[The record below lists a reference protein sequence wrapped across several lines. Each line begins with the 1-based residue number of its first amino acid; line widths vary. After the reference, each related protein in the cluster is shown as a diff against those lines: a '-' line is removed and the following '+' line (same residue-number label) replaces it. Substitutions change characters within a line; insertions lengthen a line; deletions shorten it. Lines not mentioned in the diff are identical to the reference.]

1 MKLKGINKF
10 EQHLEKIVL
19 GVSVLGLLGI
29 VGWQFLSPPSFKL
42 GSRSVPAGEVDAL
55 LEAKANAL
63 QARLSDS
70 EKSDIEIPT
79 DSVKL
84 AAPDFSSAI
93 TGPITPVE
101 SLART
106 APNFNGALVKD
117 AVSAVDIWYFEPTV
131 PALQMRGVQETA
143 DALT

>member
-19 GVSVLGLLGI
+19 GVSVLGLLAI

-70 EKSDIEIPT
+70 EWSQSKPNHNSAPRANTPQIRNHPLCSKAPPVEPPAKMAKFPT
-79 DSVKL
+79 DV
-84 AAPDFSSAI
+84 AA
-93 TGPITPVE
+93 
-101 SLART
+101 R
-106 APNFNGALVKD
+106 
-117 AVSAVDIWYFEPTV
+117 
-131 PALQMRGVQETA
+131 R
-143 DALT
+143 